1 MGVNVHQQ
9 QIRVCLALIGVI
21 ESFLFMP
28 NYQYIAGGRCGYNP
42 TGAFAACAA
51 PAAPLRVLL
60 RSHFE
65 PDLPSASPAPLQRSA
80 SATLPANVS
89 LG

>member
-1 MGVNVHQQ
+1 MNGLTTGAH
-9 QIRVCLALIGVI
+9 G
-21 ESFLFMP
+21 
-28 NYQYIAGGRCGYNP
+28 P

-89 LG
+89 LGEPFPAA